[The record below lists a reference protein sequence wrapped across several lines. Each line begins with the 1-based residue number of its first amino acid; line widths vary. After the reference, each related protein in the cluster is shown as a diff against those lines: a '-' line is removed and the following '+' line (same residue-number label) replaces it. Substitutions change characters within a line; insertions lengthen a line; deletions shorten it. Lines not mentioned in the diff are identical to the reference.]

1 MLELNRENYFSAEAN
16 REYMSVSQ
24 YKSFKKCEAMALAE
38 INGEYERPKTE
49 ALLTGSYV
57 DACFEGT
64 EAEFAL
70 SHPEMFNGRTGEL
83 KAAFK
88 KAYDVIN
95 RLKQDKVWMHYAT
108 GGAEQVIMV
117 GEISGVPF
125 KIAIDNLHPDMI
137 VDRKIMKD
145 FEPIYVEEQGRLPWY
160 EAWGYDTQGA
170 AYREVL
176 RQNTGKLLP
185 FILAAG
191 TKEEEPDL
199 TLLEIDTE
207 SLDFELSELEKNVPK
222 YDAIKK
228 GIIPAER
235 CEKCAYCRRTKVLT
249 APINTKEIMYE

>member
-1 MLELNRENYFSAEAN
+1 MLELDRTNYFSAEAN

-38 INGEYERPKTE
+38 INGEYERPKTD
-49 ALLTGSYV
+49 ALMIGSYV

-64 EAEFAL
+64 EAEFAIN
-70 SHPEMFNGRTGEL
+70 HPEMFNGRTGEL
-83 KAAFK
+83 KAPFK
-88 KAYDVIN
+88 KAYDVIR
-95 RLKQDKVWMHYAT
+95 RLKQDPVWMHYAT
-108 GGAEQVIMV
+108 DGAEQVIMV

-145 FEPIYVEEQGRLPWY
+145 FEPVYLEEQGRLPWY
-160 EAWGYDTQGA
+160 ESWGYDTQGA
-170 AYREVL
+170 AYREIL
-176 RQNTGKLLP
+176 RQNTGKVLP

-207 SLDFELSELEKNVPK
+207 SLDFELSELEKNVPR

>member
-24 YKSFKKCEAMALAE
+24 YKSFKKCEAAALAE

-49 ALLTGSYV
+49 ALLIGSYV

-70 SHPEMFNGRTGEL
+70 NHPEMFNGRTGEL

-199 TLLEIDTE
+199 ALLEIDTE

-235 CEKCAYCRRTKVLT
+235 CKKCAYCRRTKVLT

>member
-24 YKSFKKCEAMALAE
+24 YKSFKKCEALALAE

-49 ALLTGSYV
+49 ALLIGSYV
-57 DACFEGT
+57 DACFEGA

-176 RQNTGKLLP
+176 RQNTGKVLP

>member
-1 MLELNRENYFSAEAN
+1 MLELDRTNYFSAEAN

-24 YKSFKKCEAMALAE
+24 YKSFKKCEAAALAE
-38 INGEYERPKTE
+38 INGEYQKPKTE
-49 ALLTGSYV
+49 ALLIGSFV

-64 EAEFAL
+64 EAQFAFE
-70 SHPEMFNGRTGEL
+70 HPDMFNGRTGEL
-83 KAAFK
+83 KAPFK
-88 KAYDVIN
+88 KAYDVLQ
-95 RLKQDKVWMHYAT
+95 RLKRDEVWMHYAT
-108 GGAEQVIMV
+108 GGKEQVIMT

-145 FEPIYVEEQGRLPWY
+145 FEPIYVPEQGRLPWY

-170 AYREVL
+170 AYREVY
-176 RQNTGKLLP
+176 RQNKGEVLP

-191 TKEEEPDL
+191 TKEDEPDL
-199 TLLEIDTE
+199 TLLEIDSET
-207 SLDFELSELEKNVPK
+207 LDFELSELEKNVPR

-235 CEKCAYCRRTKVLT
+235 CEKCAYCRRTKVIT
-249 APINTKEIMYE
+249 SPINTKEIFDE

>member
-1 MLELNRENYFSAEAN
+1 MLELDRTNYFSAEAN

-24 YKSFKKCEAMALAE
+24 YKSFKKCEAAALAE
-38 INGEYERPKTE
+38 INGEYQKPKTE
-49 ALLTGSYV
+49 ALLIGSFV

-64 EAEFAL
+64 EAQFTFE
-70 SHPEMFNGRTGEL
+70 HPDMFNGRTGEL
-83 KAAFK
+83 KAPFK
-88 KAYDVIN
+88 KAYDVLQ
-95 RLKQDKVWMHYAT
+95 RLKRDEVWMHYAT
-108 GGAEQVIMV
+108 GGKEQVIMT

-145 FEPIYVEEQGRLPWY
+145 FEPIYVPEQGRLPWY

-170 AYREVL
+170 AYREVC
-176 RQNTGKLLP
+176 RQNTGEVLP

-191 TKEEEPDL
+191 TKEDEPDL
-199 TLLEIDTE
+199 TLLEIDSET
-207 SLDFELSELEKNVPK
+207 LDFELSELEKNAPR

-235 CEKCAYCRRTKVLT
+235 CEKCAYCRRTKVIT
-249 APINTKEIMYE
+249 SPINTKEIFDE